1 MIFTIMYDFVVQCT
15 EQFEPGDTVD
25 VVLALDS
32 RDGYWRRDLYQ
43 PYKADRA
50 EKRAADGIDWPRAYA
65 EFDKLT
71 STIDAFTPWKAVRA
85 SKCEADDVIYALS
98 QLHQAENPDSIVIIH
113 SGDSDYLQLV
123 SDKVLLY
130 SPIQKE
136 FVDFPHV
143 CSLSGGKVLC
153 ESPAEYLDY
162 AIITGQG
169 GKDNVYNIKT
179 PTDWDATAGK
189 RKPGCGI
196 AAARKMMASMEG
208 LETCLRNN
216 GLWENYE
223 RNRQLI
229 DMCALPN
236 QYVEAIK
243 AVYSAMDTRR
253 TDMESLLSVYVWPSV
268 ISEKDAYAAT
278 LDFLASGVDE
288 ATGDKLSG
296 DEDNMII
303 DASDSPEFFL

>member
-1 MIFTIMYDFVVQCT
+1 M
-15 EQFEPGDTVD
+15 
-25 VVLALDS
+25 
-32 RDGYWRRDLYQ
+32 
-43 PYKADRA
+43 
-50 EKRAADGIDWPRAYA
+50 
-65 EFDKLT
+65 
-71 STIDAFTPWKAVRA
+71 
-85 SKCEADDVIYALS
+85 
-98 QLHQAENPDSIVIIH
+98 
-113 SGDSDYLQLV
+113 
-123 SDKVLLY
+123 LLY

-208 LETCLRNN
+208 LEACLRNN

-229 DMCALPN
+229 DMCALPS

-243 AVYSAMDTRR
+243 TVYSAMDTGR
-253 TDMESLLSVYVWPSV
+253 TDMESRFIPTHVGNTIRQLKRQP
-268 ISEKDAYAAT
+268 
-278 LDFLASGVDE
+278 
-288 ATGDKLSG
+288 
-296 DEDNMII
+296 
-303 DASDSPEFFL
+303 

>member
-32 RDGYWRRDLYQ
+32 RGGYWRRDLYP

-50 EKRAADGIDWPRAYA
+50 EKRAVGGIDWPCAYA

-85 SKCEADDVIYALS
+85 TKCEADDVIYALS

-143 CSLSGGKVLC
+143 YSLSGGKVLC

-223 RNRQLI
+223 RTRQLI

-236 QYVEAIK
+236 Q
-243 AVYSAMDTRR
+243 
-253 TDMESLLSVYVWPSV
+253 
-268 ISEKDAYAAT
+268 
-278 LDFLASGVDE
+278 
-288 ATGDKLSG
+288 
-296 DEDNMII
+296 
-303 DASDSPEFFL
+303 